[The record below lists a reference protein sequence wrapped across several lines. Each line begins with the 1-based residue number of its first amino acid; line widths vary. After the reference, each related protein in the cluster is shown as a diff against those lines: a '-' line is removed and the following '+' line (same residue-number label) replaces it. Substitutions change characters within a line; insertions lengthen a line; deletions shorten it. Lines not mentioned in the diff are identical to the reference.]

1 MQIARTLKSASFRL
15 AAAYAALF
23 TTSVIVLAAV
33 IYFLVTSQV
42 DSEFRARIAGEAS
55 TLRVEF
61 EAGGPRRLLQAIS
74 ERQRD
79 RLAGGLDY
87 TLIDG
92 TGKHL
97 FGSIP
102 ARLCNGGW
110 TSFAGP
116 PDGDEPPGE
125 MEELKVLNTPLSGG
139 YCLMIGDDTGKI
151 RVFGLLI
158 LKSFG
163 WGLFLSLTLA
173 VLGGI
178 LLSSSFLKRIEAM
191 NRTAEAIIEGDMKS
205 RVPRR
210 GVSDDLD
217 KLAAT
222 LNRML
227 DRITLLMESLRHVSN
242 DVAHDLRTPM
252 GRLRH
257 FLEEAGRTARTPD
270 EFRAAID
277 RALSEVDGIL
287 DTFGAILRIAQIE
300 SGSRRS
306 GFQRLL
312 LSELVDDV
320 CDSYAPSFEDAGKVL
335 HRVIQP
341 FIWIQG
347 DRELLIQSTANLLE
361 NAITHTP
368 PSTAVTV
375 QLHRIDGLIELT
387 VSDNGLGVLNEER
400 ERIFERFYRV
410 EGSRTN
416 SGNGLGLSIV
426 AGVVELHAGK
436 VAAHDNKP
444 GLCVAITLPS
454 AA

>member
-1 MQIARTLKSASFRL
+1 MQIERTLKSASFRL

-23 TTSVIVLAAV
+23 TTSVLVLATV
-33 IYFLVTSQV
+33 IYVLVTSLV
-42 DSEFRARIAGEAS
+42 DSGFNARIAGEAR
-55 TLRVEF
+55 TLSAEF
-61 EAGGPRRLLQAIS
+61 GAGGPHRLLQAIT

-87 TLIDG
+87 SLVDSAG
-92 TGKHL
+92 RHL

-102 ARLCNGGW
+102 AGACTPGW
-110 TSFAGP
+110 VSFRGP

-125 MEELKVLNTPLSGG
+125 MEELKVLKTPLPGG

-151 RVFGLLI
+151 RVFGRLI

-178 LLSSSFLKRIEAM
+178 FLSSRFLKRIEAM
-191 NRTAEAIIEGDMKS
+191 NRTAEAIIEGDLKR

-210 GVSDDLD
+210 GAGDDLD

-227 DRITLLMESLRHVSN
+227 DRITGLMESLRHVSN

-257 FLEEAGRTARTPD
+257 ILEESRRTARTPEQLGD
-270 EFRAAID
+270 AID
-277 RALSEVDGIL
+277 RALGEVDGIL

-306 GFQRLL
+306 GFQKLV
-312 LSELVDDV
+312 LSDLVRDV
-320 CDSYAPSFEDAGKVL
+320 CDSYAPSFEDSSKTLLREIEPAVW
-335 HRVIQP
+335 VN
-341 FIWIQG
+341 G
-347 DRELLIQSTANLLE
+347 DRELLIQSLANLLE
-361 NAITHTP
+361 NALAHTP
-368 PSTAVTV
+368 PHATVTV
-375 QLHRIDGLIELT
+375 GLRRTDGRIELT
-387 VSDNGLGVLNEER
+387 VADDGTGVPEGER
-400 ERIFERFYRV
+400 ERIFQRFYRL
-410 EGSRTN
+410 EHSRTVA
-416 SGNGLGLSIV
+416 GNGLGLNMV
-426 AGVVELHAGK
+426 AGVAELHAGTV
-436 VAAHDNKP
+436 VASDNRP
-444 GLCVAITLPS
+444 GLRVAMSLP
-454 AA
+454 AAA